1 MEISKWKTG
10 ILNRIGKYKYVMIVI
25 LAGAVLMMLPDNIG
39 TDKKPETISS
49 EPTTADEA
57 GKLATVLSLIQGAGK
72 VEVYLSVE
80 EGERTIYQTD
90 NTYSENSGKLDRKEQ
105 TVLVS
110 DQTRREDGLILQ
122 RIPPKYL
129 GAVIIAQGGAD
140 PGVKL
145 AIVEA
150 VSKATGLGAD
160 KISVLKMK

>member
-25 LAGAVLMMLPDNIG
+25 LAGAILMILPDNIG
-39 TDKKPETISS
+39 STKKAEIISS
-49 EPTTADEA
+49 EPASTDEA
-57 GKLATVLSLIQGAGK
+57 GKLATVLSMIQGAGR

-80 EGERTIYQTD
+80 QGERTIYQTD
-90 NTYSENSGKLDRKEQ
+90 NTYSENDGRLDRKEQ

-110 DQTRREDGLILQ
+110 DQTRREEGLILQ
-122 RIPPKYL
+122 RIPAKYS
-129 GAVIIAQGGAD
+129 GAVVIAQGGAD